1 MRLGAI
7 ILAAGRSSRFEDG
20 HKLLTD
26 FRGRPVLVHVLELA
40 RDYPFGDRVV
50 VTGAERGRI
59 EALAHSAGIR
69 TAHNPDFADG
79 LSTSL
84 KAGIAA
90 LPPGIDGAFI
100 LLGDM
105 PLITRDTLQALEK
118 AAQAAPEMATFVPVF
133 GRDWAHPVLLMRK
146 VFPELAA
153 LSGDQGAR
161 KLLQARGD
169 VALVPVDDPGSL
181 ADIDTRADLARA
193 AGPNALART

>member
-1 MRLGAI
+1 MKLAAI

-26 FRGRPVLVHVLELA
+26 FRGKPILEHVLELA
-40 RDYPFGDRVV
+40 NGYPLIDRVV
-50 VTGAERGRI
+50 VTGARREGV
-59 EALAHSAGIR
+59 EALAAEAGLR
-69 TAHNPDFADG
+69 AAHNPAFAQG

-90 LPPGIDGAFI
+90 LPPEIDGAFI

-105 PLITRDTLQALEK
+105 PLIARESLHALEN
-118 AAQAAPEMATFVPVF
+118 AARNAPEMAAFVPVF
-133 GRDWAHPVLLMRK
+133 ASEWAHPVLLMRK
-146 VFPELAA
+146 VFPDLMN

-161 KLLQARGD
+161 KLLQARAD
-169 VALVPVDDPGSL
+169 VALVPVEDAGSL

-193 AGPNALART
+193 AGPNATSRT

>member
-1 MRLGAI
+1 VRLGAI

-20 HKLLTD
+20 HKLLTF
-26 FRGRPVLVHVLELA
+26 FRARPILGHVLDLV
-40 RDYPFGDRVV
+40 RDYPFEDRLV

-79 LSTSL
+79 LSSSL
-84 KAGIAA
+84 QAGIAA
-90 LPPGIDGAFI
+90 LPPEIEGAFI

-105 PLITRDTLQALEK
+105 PMIRPDTLERLGR
-118 AAQAAPEMATFVPVF
+118 AAQTMPEMAAFVPVF
-133 GRDWAHPVLLMRK
+133 DGEWAHPVLLMRK

-193 AGPNALART
+193 VGPNANPHT

>member
-1 MRLGAI
+1 MKLAAI

-26 FRGRPVLVHVLELA
+26 FRGKPILAHVLDLA
-40 RDYPFGDRVV
+40 KIYPLADRVV
-50 VTGAERGRI
+50 VTGARREGV
-59 EALAHSAGIR
+59 EALAAEAGLR
-69 TAHNPDFADG
+69 TTHNPAFAEG

-90 LPPGIDGAFI
+90 LPPEIDGAFV

-105 PLITRDTLQALEK
+105 PLIAQESLHALEN
-118 AAQAAPEMATFVPVF
+118 AAQNAPENAAFVPVF
-133 GRDWAHPVLLMRK
+133 GDEWAHPVLLMRK
-146 VFPELAA
+146 VFPDLAG

-161 KLLQARGD
+161 KLLQARED

-181 ADIDTRADLARA
+181 ADIDTRADLARVD
-193 AGPNALART
+193 GPNGKPRA